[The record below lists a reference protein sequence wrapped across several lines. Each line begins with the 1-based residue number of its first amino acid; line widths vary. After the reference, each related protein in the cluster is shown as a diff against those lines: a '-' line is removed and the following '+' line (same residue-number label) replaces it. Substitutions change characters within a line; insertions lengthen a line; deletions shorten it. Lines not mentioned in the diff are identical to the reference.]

1 MEIILIEDVYGLG
14 DKDDIVNVKPGYGRN
29 YLIPQGYA
37 IPASETN
44 RKILA
49 ENIRQASHKA
59 EKVRKDAEDIA
70 EQLQGIVLEV
80 HTKASETGKIFGSIT
95 NTQLADLLKN
105 KGIEIDRRKISF
117 VQKEIKTLGEYQA
130 VVNLHREVKPE
141 LKFKV
146 VAD

>member
-1 MEIILIEDVYGLG
+1 MEVILIEDVYGLG

-49 ENIRQASHKA
+49 ENTRQAAHKA
-59 EKVRKDAEDIA
+59 EKVRKDAEYIA
-70 EQLQGIVLEV
+70 EQLKGIVLEV
-80 HTKASETGKIFGSIT
+80 QTKASETGKIFGSIT
-95 NTQLADLLKN
+95 NTQIAELLKN

-117 VQKEIKTLGEYQA
+117 AQKEIKTLGEYQA
-130 VVNLHREVKPE
+130 IVNLHREVKPE

-146 VAD
+146 VTE